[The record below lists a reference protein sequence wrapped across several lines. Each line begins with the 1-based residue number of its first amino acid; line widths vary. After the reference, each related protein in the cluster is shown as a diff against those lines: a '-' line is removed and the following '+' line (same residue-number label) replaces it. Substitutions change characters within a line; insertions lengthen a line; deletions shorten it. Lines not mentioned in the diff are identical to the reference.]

1 MSETSDLPPD
11 ENSGEQAPPLMPIRI
26 MGQYIKD
33 FSFEVPGAPEIY
45 SALQNQSPEIPI
57 SIDVSARHLAGTP
70 TYEVSLSIHLEAALP
85 ERKAF
90 ILELTYCAAV
100 TVDTQVVAEE
110 HVHPLLMIE
119 IPRQMFPFA
128 RQIVSDVTGNGGFP
142 PLQLQMVDFAM
153 LYRQK
158 FGVPG
163 EAPQGEPEAQPVH

>member
-1 MSETSDLPPD
+1 MSEPSDLPPPSD
-11 ENSGEQAPPLMPIRI
+11 APEGDAPPPLAPIRI

-45 SALQNQSPEIPI
+45 GVLQQQAPEIPI
-57 SIDVSARHLAGTP
+57 SLDVTARPISDTA
-70 TYEVSLSIHLEAALP
+70 YEVSLAVQLEAELP
-85 ERKAF
+85 DRKAF

-100 TVDTQVVAEE
+100 EVNKQVVADE
-110 HVHPLLMIE
+110 HIHPLLMIE

-128 RQIVSDVTGNGGFP
+128 RQIVSDTTGHGGFP

-158 FGVPG
+158 FGNPG
-163 EAPQGEPEAQPVH
+163 QTPPEPQAPVH